1 MIFNQSPCT
10 FVKNKK
16 MVHYDKVSI
25 DLVKLKNFKRPA
37 DWNSYTEVLF
47 SEDWITR
54 KDLDWNAYLITLLD
68 HVQDLKKH
76 YLPIID
82 LEFEESDDFF
92 DQCSKFPKEVTL
104 KYNLKESY
112 IAQSAEEET
121 KLEEWDFSRHHLIL
135 IENLEMDIQKCFEF
149 FEKNKDLPPFL
160 EKVLSLNKIPFFG
173 NQAEFSFL
181 FYLFIESGII
191 PMISKLPSLNK
202 LNLYTEDANGK
213 KAFKLP
219 SKQNVI
225 KQITEGF
232 YSLILED
239 DTDGK
244 QTKVKEEEFKTNSV
258 YKSINT
264 SSAGDLKLH
273 EIIKIENILNEL
285 LKSVKLVKEFN
296 IEKEKNSNKKLS
308 KAIKN

>member
-1 MIFNQSPCT
+1 
-10 FVKNKK
+10 

-135 IENLEMDIQKCFEF
+135 IENLEMDIQKCFKF
-149 FEKNKDLPPFL
+149 FESNKNLPPYS
-160 EKVLSLNKIPFFG
+160 EKVMSINKIPFWGDQMQMTLFLHLLFESDFIPVRRKG
-173 NQAEFSFL
+173 VRKFNATISNEMKKQFDTHTSLTKKYAIELACSYFKGVNLEKNQINESVFKPATINSKMNDTLLSEISSEN
-181 FYLFIESGII
+181 FIEFEERLLSILEHFKSI
-191 PMISKLPSLNK
+191 KNSKELPSN
-202 LNLYTEDANGK
+202 
-213 KAFKLP
+213 FKMR
-219 SKQNVI
+219 S
-225 KQITEGF
+225 T
-232 YSLILED
+232 
-239 DTDGK
+239 
-244 QTKVKEEEFKTNSV
+244 
-258 YKSINT
+258 
-264 SSAGDLKLH
+264 
-273 EIIKIENILNEL
+273 
-285 LKSVKLVKEFN
+285 
-296 IEKEKNSNKKLS
+296 
-308 KAIKN
+308 

>member
-10 FVKNKK
+10 FVKNEK

-135 IENLEMDIQKCFEF
+135 IENLEMDIQKCFKF
-149 FEKNKDLPPFL
+149 FESNKNLPPYS
-160 EKVLSLNKIPFFG
+160 EKVMSINKIPFWGDQMQMTLFLHLLFESDFIPVRRKG
-173 NQAEFSFL
+173 VRKFNATISNEMKKQFDTHTSLTKKYAIELACSYFKGVNLEKNQINESVFKPATINSKMNDTLLSEISSEN
-181 FYLFIESGII
+181 FIEFEERLLSILEHFKSI
-191 PMISKLPSLNK
+191 KNSKELPSN
-202 LNLYTEDANGK
+202 
-213 KAFKLP
+213 FKMR
-219 SKQNVI
+219 S
-225 KQITEGF
+225 T
-232 YSLILED
+232 
-239 DTDGK
+239 
-244 QTKVKEEEFKTNSV
+244 
-258 YKSINT
+258 
-264 SSAGDLKLH
+264 
-273 EIIKIENILNEL
+273 
-285 LKSVKLVKEFN
+285 
-296 IEKEKNSNKKLS
+296 
-308 KAIKN
+308 

>member
-1 MIFNQSPCT
+1 LIFNQSPCT
-10 FVKNKK
+10 FVKNEK

-135 IENLEMDIQKCFEF
+135 IENLEMDIQKCFKF
-149 FEKNKDLPPFL
+149 FESNKNLPPYS
-160 EKVLSLNKIPFFG
+160 EKVMSINKIPFWGDQMQMTLFLHLLFESDFIPVRRKG
-173 NQAEFSFL
+173 VRKFNATISNEMKKQFDTHTSLTKKYAIELACSYFKGVNLEKNQINESVFKPATINSKMNDTLLSEISSEN
-181 FYLFIESGII
+181 FIEFEERLLSILEHFKSI
-191 PMISKLPSLNK
+191 KNSKELPSN
-202 LNLYTEDANGK
+202 
-213 KAFKLP
+213 FKMR
-219 SKQNVI
+219 S
-225 KQITEGF
+225 T
-232 YSLILED
+232 
-239 DTDGK
+239 
-244 QTKVKEEEFKTNSV
+244 
-258 YKSINT
+258 
-264 SSAGDLKLH
+264 
-273 EIIKIENILNEL
+273 
-285 LKSVKLVKEFN
+285 
-296 IEKEKNSNKKLS
+296 
-308 KAIKN
+308 